1 MSFKEGCKK
10 IKKLLTF
17 SKDIIKYTLCD
28 EIKYDRNL
36 RNTEGETI
44 VVTRDSAG
52 ESRTRSQYDT
62 KTQKRGTQTEERGV
76 RKPNFKSQGQG
87 RPDRNS
93 NNAGKFRKDS
103 GSGYNKDKDLD
114 NEGRAKHRQSS
125 SKDSGKVKEL
135 QTDKFETIKRLE
147 REQKTIKKKEES
159 KKKTEKQRPQ
169 QKVKRANNV
178 NYTKAYENGM
188 YDDYEDMY

>member
-1 MSFKEGCKK
+1 M
-10 IKKLLTF
+10 TF
-17 SKDIIKYTLCD
+17 SKDIIKYYLC
-28 EIKYDRNL
+28 EKIKDNRNS
-36 RNTEGETI
+36 RDTEGETI

-52 ESRTRSQYDT
+52 ESRQRGQYDT
-62 KTQKRGTQTEERGV
+62 KTTQRGTQTGEKGV

-87 RPDRNS
+87 RPERS
-93 NNAGKFRKDS
+93 NNNVGKFRKDS
-103 GSGYNKDKDLD
+103 GTGYNKDKDLD

-125 SKDSGKVKEL
+125 SKDSGSKVKEL

>member
-1 MSFKEGCKK
+1 M
-10 IKKLLTF
+10 
-17 SKDIIKYTLCD
+17 
-28 EIKYDRNL
+28 
-36 RNTEGETI
+36 
-44 VVTRDSAG
+44 VTRDSAG
-52 ESRTRSQYDT
+52 ESRQRSQYDT
-62 KTQKRGTQTEERGV
+62 KTTHRGTQTEERGT

-87 RPDRNS
+87 RPDRN

-103 GSGYNKDKDLD
+103 GTGYDKDKDLD

-125 SKDSGKVKEL
+125 PKDSGKAKEL

>member
-1 MSFKEGCKK
+1 M
-10 IKKLLTF
+10 TF
-17 SKDIIKYTLCD
+17 SKDIIKY
-28 EIKYDRNL
+28 NL
-36 RNTEGETI
+36 SEKIIGNRKSRDTEGETI

-52 ESRTRSQYDT
+52 ESRPRSQYDK
-62 KTQKRGTQTEERGV
+62 KTTHRSSRTEERDAK
-76 RKPNFKSQGQG
+76 KPNYKSQGSA
-87 RPDRNS
+87 RPN

-114 NEGRAKHRQSS
+114 NEGRAKHRQYS
-125 SKDSGKVKEL
+125 SKDSSKDSTKEL
-135 QTDKFETIKRLE
+135 QSDKLETIKRLE

-159 KKKTEKQRPQ
+159 KKKTEKQKPQ

-188 YDDYEDMY
+188 YDDYEDIF